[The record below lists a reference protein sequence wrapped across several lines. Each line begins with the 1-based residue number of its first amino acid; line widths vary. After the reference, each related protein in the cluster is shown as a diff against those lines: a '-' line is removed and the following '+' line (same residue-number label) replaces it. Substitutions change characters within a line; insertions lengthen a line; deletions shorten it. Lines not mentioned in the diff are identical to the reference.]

1 MVLDWEASHARFYA
15 LEVSTDGRHWKV
27 VYRPD
32 GSKGGSERVRFAATE
47 AHWMRLR
54 GIRRATAF
62 GDSLRE
68 RRCSADEGQRLRASR
83 PRVPGAGRIT
93 PRSEPF
99 TRPATAPTAGE

>member
-1 MVLDWEASHARFYA
+1 MVWDACNETLSPETGKAIARMVLDWEASHSRSYA
-15 LEVSTDGRHWKV
+15 LEVSTDGRHRKE

-68 RRCSADEGQRLRASR
+68 RRVFRE
-83 PRVPGAGRIT
+83 
-93 PRSEPF
+93 
-99 TRPATAPTAGE
+99 